1 MWFLADFET
10 VKHFAR
16 SIIKITLILVS
27 LDLVK
32 VFIRKKSLGFSKS
45 CRQRVI
51 FAVLVLFLPEF
62 AVCRPFPCG
71 CLVESLGLV
80 FRGPRCL
87 VFVQLDP
94 DLPRSPSFWNKVYNT
109 LPTLTMAAR
118 AKTKISGKAICSSH
132 QRALSRFGA
141 RLRILNLIAWLC

>member
-51 FAVLVLFLPEF
+51 FVVLVLFFLNSQY
-62 AVCRPFPCG
+62 VCPFPCG
-71 CLVESLGLV
+71 CLGESLV